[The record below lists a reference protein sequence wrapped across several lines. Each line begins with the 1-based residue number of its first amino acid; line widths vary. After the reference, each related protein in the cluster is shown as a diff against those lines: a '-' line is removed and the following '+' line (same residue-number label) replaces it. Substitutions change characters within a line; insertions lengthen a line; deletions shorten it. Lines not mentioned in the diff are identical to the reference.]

1 MRIAIVHDYLAQAGG
16 AERVVEAMH
25 ECWPEAPIF
34 TSVYDPDAT
43 FPSFRQMDVRTSFL
57 QRLPFARS
65 SKFHKVALPLYPLAF
80 EHLDLSGY
88 DVVVSSSSGF
98 AKGVITGPETCHI
111 SYCHTPARFAWRYH
125 EYISRG
131 GYDRSLRRV
140 LPFIVHF
147 LRAWDYTCAQNR
159 VDYFLANSFNIARRI
174 RKYYG
179 RESEVLYPP
188 VDVHRFQ
195 VAEEPS
201 ADFLLV
207 VSRLLPYK
215 RVDLAVEACSRLGLP
230 LKVVGT
236 GPDLARLKEM
246 AGPSVQFLGRLPD
259 AEVTRLMANCKAFL
273 FPGEEDFGIAPVE
286 AMASGRPVVALRAGG
301 ALETVIEGETGLFFD
316 EPTGD
321 SLAATL
327 RRLDELEVHP
337 DRIRAHALR
346 FDVSVFQKRLRR
358 MVDTMLQEHRVRY
371 DTIRPEKDPLCE
383 DALLAHLREA
393 ERDHEGAAAAV
404 PAEPALLAAR
414 GLRGGATP
422 TRPTPPDR
430 PFGKK

>member
-1 MRIAIVHDYLAQAGG
+1 
-16 AERVVEAMH
+16 
-25 ECWPEAPIF
+25 
-34 TSVYDPDAT
+34 
-43 FPSFRQMDVRTSFL
+43 
-57 QRLPFARS
+57 
-65 SKFHKVALPLYPLAF
+65 
-80 EHLDLSGY
+80 
-88 DVVVSSSSGF
+88 
-98 AKGVITGPETCHI
+98 
-111 SYCHTPARFAWRYH
+111 
-125 EYISRG
+125 
-131 GYDRSLRRV
+131 
-140 LPFIVHF
+140 
-147 LRAWDYTCAQNR
+147 
-159 VDYFLANSFNIARRI
+159 
-174 RKYYG
+174 
-179 RESEVLYPP
+179 
-188 VDVHRFQ
+188 
-195 VAEEPS
+195 
-201 ADFLLV
+201 
-207 VSRLLPYK
+207 
-215 RVDLAVEACSRLGLP
+215 
-230 LKVVGT
+230 
-236 GPDLARLKEM
+236 
-246 AGPSVQFLGRLPD
+246 
-259 AEVTRLMANCKAFL
+259 
-273 FPGEEDFGIAPVE
+273 
-286 AMASGRPVVALRAGG
+286 VVALRAGG

-422 TRPTPPDR
+422 ARPTPPDR